1 MLKATMFSN
10 RKLNWNNKKTYKEQ
24 KSTLKLLSS
33 NFAES
38 KQNIGSKDTHFHLQ
52 RTQKFGN

>member
-1 MLKATMFSN
+1 MFSN
-10 RKLNWNNKKTYKEQ
+10 RKLNWNNKKNYKEQ

-38 KQNIGSKDTHFHLQ
+38 KQNIGGKDTHLHLQ